1 MNSVYHKSFFLKSAN
16 LISQLPPDVSTEV
29 AFVGRSNSGKSSA
42 INAITNQSSLARTS
56 KTPGRTQL
64 INLFQIDPKDES
76 RFIVDL
82 PGYGYAKVPKK
93 IKKHWETE
101 LANYLSLRQSLQGVF
116 IMMDIR
122 HKPSEYDLQ
131 MLQWCNARGL
141 ESHILL
147 TKCDKLKRGPGMNA
161 LQKMKSELAKEFDH
175 FSIQLFSS
183 TKKIGIDEAHAKL
196 DEWFLF

>member
-1 MNSVYHKSFFLKSAN
+1 MNPVYQKTFFLKSAN
-16 LISQLPPDVSTEV
+16 LISQLPPDVSIEV

-64 INLFQIDPKDES
+64 INLFQIDPRDES

-82 PGYGYAKVPKK
+82 PGYGYAKVPQK

-101 LANYLSLRQSLQGVF
+101 LANYLTLRQSLRGVF

-122 HKPSEYDLQ
+122 HDPSEYDMQ
-131 MLQWCNARGL
+131 MLHWCNSRGL
-141 ESHILL
+141 EAHILL
-147 TKCDKLKRGPGMNA
+147 TKCDKLKRGPGINA
-161 LQKMKSELAKEFDH
+161 LQKMRAELAKQFDQ

-183 TKKIGIDEAHAKL
+183 TKRIGIDEAHGKL
-196 DEWFLF
+196 DEWFQF

>member
-1 MNSVYHKSFFLKSAN
+1 MNTVYFKSHFLQSAN

-42 INAITNQSSLARTS
+42 INAITNNNGLARTS

-64 INLFQIDPKDES
+64 INVFQIDPKDES

-93 IKKHWETE
+93 IKRHWEVE
-101 LANYLSLRQSLQGVF
+101 LANYLTLRQSLRGVF

-131 MLQWCNARGL
+131 MLHWCNDRGL

-147 TKCDKLKRGPGMNA
+147 TKCDKFKRSPALNA
-161 LQKMKSELAKEFDH
+161 MQKMRVELQKEFDN
-175 FSIQLFSS
+175 FSMQLFSS
-183 TKKIGIDEAHAKL
+183 TKKLGIDEAHTKL
-196 DEWFLF
+196 DEWFDY

>member
-1 MNSVYHKSFFLKSAN
+1 MNSTYYKSFFLKSAN
-16 LISQLPPDVSTEV
+16 LISQLPPDVSIEV

-82 PGYGYAKVPKK
+82 PGYGYAKVPLK
-93 IKKHWETE
+93 IKKHWEAE
-101 LANYLSLRQSLQGVF
+101 LANYLTMRQSLRGVF

-131 MLQWCNARGL
+131 MLQWCNSRGL
-141 ESHILL
+141 EAHILL
-147 TKCDKLKRGPGMNA
+147 TKCDKMNRGPGMNA
-161 LQKMKSELAKEFDH
+161 LQKMRSELSKQFDQ

-196 DEWFLF
+196 DEWFQF